1 MSAAPIKV
9 VHLMLGDKEITP
21 DTPVNLEGKW
31 VGRLSIVVQNVSSKT
46 IVKCALEVD
55 FPESGDGTQNR
66 PIHVIPLS
74 VGRYPK
80 HAFIAWDS
88 SAFPTHYPTPD
99 RAEMRRNA

>member
-46 IVKCALEVD
+46 IVLPLLVEKRS
-55 FPESGDGTQNR
+55 SGG
-66 PIHVIPLS
+66 
-74 VGRYPK
+74 
-80 HAFIAWDS
+80 
-88 SAFPTHYPTPD
+88 
-99 RAEMRRNA
+99 